1 MRDYARI
8 SPRFWIGETGRQIR
22 SGGIESQLVALY
34 LLSSP
39 HSNMIG
45 LYWQPV
51 TYIAHETGIPIEEA
65 TKALA
70 SLCESGFCQYDQQTE
85 VVWVREMARF
95 QVADRLKPKD
105 KQIVGVQNAYNDVP
119 ANPFLA
125 AFFERY
131 SEAFSMTRARAYEG
145 ASKTLGSKAQAQ
157 AQEKAQAQI
166 APESQATPGATAGKS
181 PGKPETPT
189 AATWAAYSSAYQR
202 RYNALP
208 VRNQTVNGQ
217 LAQFVGRIGVDEAPE
232 VAAFYLTHNQQY
244 YVSAGHAVGAMLKD
258 AEKLRT
264 EWATG
269 RRTTTTQARQLD
281 QTQTNISVFMPMLEA
296 AREREEGSAHVE

>member
-1 MRDYARI
+1 MRDYARL

-45 LYWQPV
+45 LYWPPV
-51 TYIAHETGIPIEEA
+51 TYIAHETGIPIEGA
-65 TKALA
+65 NKALA

-131 SEAFSMTRARAYEG
+131 REAFSMTNARAYEG

-157 AQEKAQAQI
+157 AQEKAQAQV
-166 APESQATPGATAGKS
+166 APESQATPVTTVVKSQSKPGA
-181 PGKPETPT
+181 PT
-189 AATWAAYSSAYQR
+189 AETWAAYSRAYQR
-202 RYNALP
+202 RYSAEP
-208 VRNQTVNGQ
+208 VRNKTVNGQ
-217 LAQFVGRIGVDEAPE
+217 LAQFVGRLGAKDAPE
-232 VAAFYLTHNQQY
+232 VAAFYVTHNKQY
-244 YVSAGHAVGAMLKD
+244 YVSAGHAVGPMLKD
-258 AEKLRT
+258 AETLHT
-264 EWATG
+264 QWVTG
-269 RRTTTTQARQLD
+269 RTTTTTQARQLD
-281 QTQTNISVFMPMLEA
+281 QTQTNLSAFMPMLDA
-296 AREREEGSAHVE
+296 AREREAGVAHVE